1 MTATSATLVMGDHP
15 VLTAA
20 SRTPLQ
26 ILSANAKTENG
37 CFAGVKGGVMGA
49 LSAVAYL
56 YDNNTL
62 HSGELGCWIQSEA
75 ST

>member
-1 MTATSATLVMGDHP
+1 MNNNM
-15 VLTAA
+15 
-20 SRTPLQ
+20 
-26 ILSANAKTENG
+26 
-37 CFAGVKGGVMGA
+37 GVKGGVMGA